1 MTTINARIA
10 DGRHR
15 LQRSGIN
22 HDEAALDARLLAQAL
37 LGWDAAR
44 VLTAG
49 NDTEPSWFAAQYEAL
64 LSRREKREP
73 LPYITATREFWN
85 LSFEVSPDVLIPRP
99 ETEGLVEALIEFFP
113 NRHASI
119 RIADVCTGSGCVAIA
134 IAIERPRAELV
145 AADAST
151 PALQVARRNVERHHV
166 ADRVTCVQGDL
177 LAPLTGAFD
186 AIVANPP
193 YVPLVSRNG
202 LQPEVRDF
210 EPGLALFGGADGLE
224 LIRRLISESA
234 PLLQKHGYLMFEFG
248 DGQETAVRQLIS
260 DSDTLTMVDVKHDL
274 QGIGRIAI
282 AQPNAEAQRPKPKA

>member
-15 LQRSGIN
+15 LQRSGIG
-22 HDEAALDARLLAQAL
+22 HDEAALDARLLAQAV

-49 NDTEPSWFAAQYEAL
+49 HESEPSWFADHYEAL
-64 LSRREKREP
+64 LARREKREP

-85 LSFEVSPDVLIPRP
+85 LSFAVSPDVLIPRP
-99 ETEGLVEALIEFFP
+99 ETEGLVESVIEFFP
-113 NRHASI
+113 DRHAAI

-134 IAIERPRAELV
+134 IAVERPNAQVV
-145 AADAST
+145 ATDAST
-151 PALQVARRNVERHHV
+151 PALLVARRNVERHQV
-166 ADRVTCVQGDL
+166 GERVTCVQGDL
-177 LAPLTGAFD
+177 LAPLSGSFD
-186 AIVANPP
+186 AVVANPP

-202 LQPEVRDF
+202 LQPEVRNF
-210 EPGLALFGGADGLE
+210 EPALALFGGADGLD
-224 LIRRLISESA
+224 LIRRLVVESA
-234 PLLQKHGYLMFEFG
+234 PLLQTNGYLMFEFG

-260 DSDTLTMVDVKHDL
+260 DSDTLRMVDVKHDL

-282 AQPNAEAQRPKPKA
+282 AQPKADSRSAGL